1 MRHPLITGRLLNR
14 FTKDMEAIDVTVSGV
29 VSMTLTTF
37 VLAVLSV
44 VVIVVVS
51 PLSILAVLPLGY
63 VYYKVQVSR
72 GQIERSMLIPI
83 GNVEWIGNSC
93 VGVASWLCCPWDM
106 CTTRARLCTL
116 LAVGS

>member
-1 MRHPLITGRLLNR
+1 MLQLDFKLKTMHHLLTAGRLLNR

-37 VLAVLSV
+37 VLAVLSM

-63 VYYKVQVSR
+63 VYYKVQVSTGR
-72 GQIERSMLIPI
+72 NEWSMLIPM
-83 GNVEWIGNSC
+83 GNV
-93 VGVASWLCCPWDM
+93 A
-106 CTTRARLCTL
+106 
-116 LAVGS
+116 